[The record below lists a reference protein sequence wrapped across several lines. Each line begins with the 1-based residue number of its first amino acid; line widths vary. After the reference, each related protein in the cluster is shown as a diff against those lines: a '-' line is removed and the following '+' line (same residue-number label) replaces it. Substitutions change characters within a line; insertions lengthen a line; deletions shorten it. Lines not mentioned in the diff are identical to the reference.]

1 MAGPKISSS
10 GDYMV
15 ESLFTGL
22 LTGGIYAL
30 LALSYSIIFTTT
42 RVVNFALGELI
53 MVAAMVTYSGVAF
66 WEMPFITALVIGC
79 AIVILINLVIKA
91 AALNR
96 LQKLDPITALLVT
109 LAFGLLMVTV
119 AQLIWGTGGAKF
131 PDIFGNV
138 KLFRLGSLA
147 VTSQDIA
154 IIVIVAIVLI
164 VVDLIQRKTI
174 LGKSMQAAA
183 EDVDA
188 CGVVGLNIGRINAIA
203 FNLAAVLC
211 TVAAVLL
218 APIAGANIQLGTM
231 VGLKGFAASILG
243 GLTRARSAIFGGLIF
258 GMGESLAGYF
268 FGGESKEII
277 IFVLLMIV
285 LGFRPTGL
293 WGEIEWKRAA

>member
-1 MAGPKISSS
+1 MI
-10 GDYMV
+10 

-22 LTGGIYAL
+22 VTGGIYAL

-53 MVAAMVTYSGVAF
+53 MVAAMVTYTGIAL
-66 WEMPFITALVIGC
+66 WKMPFVTALATGC
-79 AIVILINLVIKA
+79 AIVVLINLIIKTA
-91 AALNR
+91 SLSR

-109 LAFGLLMVTV
+109 LAFGLLIVTI

-131 PDIFGNV
+131 PEIFGSAM
-138 KLFRLGSLA
+138 LFHLGSLA

-154 IIVIVAIVLI
+154 VLLIVAIALI
-164 VVDLIQRKTI
+164 IMDLIQRKTI

-183 EDVDA
+183 ENVEA
-188 CGVVGLNIGRINAIA
+188 CGVVGLNIGRINAFA

-211 TVAAVLL
+211 TVAALLL
-218 APIAGANIQLGTM
+218 APIAGANVQLGTM
-231 VGLKGFAASILG
+231 VGLKGFAAGILG
-243 GLTRARSAIFGGLIF
+243 GLTRARSAILGGLIF

-268 FGGESKEII
+268 FGGESKEIV

-293 WGEIEWKRAA
+293 WGEIQWKRVA

>member
-22 LTGGIYAL
+22 VTGGIYAL

-154 IIVIVAIVLI
+154 IIVIVAIV
-164 VVDLIQRKTI
+164 
-174 LGKSMQAAA
+174 
-183 EDVDA
+183 
-188 CGVVGLNIGRINAIA
+188 
-203 FNLAAVLC
+203 
-211 TVAAVLL
+211 
-218 APIAGANIQLGTM
+218 
-231 VGLKGFAASILG
+231 
-243 GLTRARSAIFGGLIF
+243 
-258 GMGESLAGYF
+258 
-268 FGGESKEII
+268 
-277 IFVLLMIV
+277 
-285 LGFRPTGL
+285 
-293 WGEIEWKRAA
+293 